1 MIARWVMKE
10 KRLDDA
16 TLNRIRRQW
25 GEGVG
30 LLTLAKQHGLPLRC
44 LESQLAE
51 QRERLNRHDRAEVV
65 AALQLQ
71 IQARQRWQRGRREGG
86 GCDG

>member
-10 KRLDDA
+10 NRLDDA

-30 LLTLAKQHGLPLRC
+30 LLSLAEQYGLPLRS
-44 LESQLAE
+44 LELQLAE
-51 QRERLNRHDRAEVV
+51 QRKRLNRHDRAEVV
-65 AALQLQ
+65 AALRRQ
-71 IQARQRWQRGRREGG
+71 IDARQRWQRGRREGG

>member
-30 LLTLAKQHGLPLRC
+30 LLTLAEQYGLPLRC

-51 QRERLNRHDRAEVV
+51 QRERLNRHDRAAVV